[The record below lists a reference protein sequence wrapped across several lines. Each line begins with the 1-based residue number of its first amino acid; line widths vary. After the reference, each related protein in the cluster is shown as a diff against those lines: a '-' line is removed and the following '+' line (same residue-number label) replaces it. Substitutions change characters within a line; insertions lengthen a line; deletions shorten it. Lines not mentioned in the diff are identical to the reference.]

1 MSKAKSFSAV
11 AGGLIICFSSMLV
24 ADENKTET
32 KNGSSKNPLSI
43 SPEMLPNLSPEMQL
57 MLLLNTMPHKPEWI
71 ELRKKLEDMND
82 KAMKTPVK
90 KYTYQSS
97 TTPVTIG
104 GRIDLPTIVMR
115 PGAFTSVSFVDAYG
129 NPWDILSAQPSNQ
142 LVTVIKDEDGA
153 ISHNMLLVI
162 NEDYVESDLALFLKG
177 YPEPLLIKVQTGSE
191 VIDREKTFKIM
202 SAGPSNKTAEKLTA
216 KHDVP
221 VVSDDLLREF
231 LVAAPDD
238 ARVVP
243 VEGDGVD
250 VYQYGDFFY
259 VITEYQLSQAY
270 TNIEYGEGKVVYK
283 LSSEQML
290 DSLLFIDN
298 GKLVNR
304 DVMLGSLQAWH

>member
-162 NEDYVESDLALFLKG
+162 NEDYIESDLALFLKCG
-177 YPEPLLIKVQTGSE
+177 IIFSVNNLI
-191 VIDREKTFKIM
+191 
-202 SAGPSNKTAEKLTA
+202 
-216 KHDVP
+216 
-221 VVSDDLLREF
+221 
-231 LVAAPDD
+231 
-238 ARVVP
+238 
-243 VEGDGVD
+243 
-250 VYQYGDFFY
+250 
-259 VITEYQLSQAY
+259 
-270 TNIEYGEGKVVYK
+270 
-283 LSSEQML
+283 
-290 DSLLFIDN
+290 LFMQCSCFTP
-298 GKLVNR
+298 GKLDQTCRFCKFNT
-304 DVMLGSLQAWH
+304 DFSSLIFSITYSGVPKSILRL